1 MRLFPS
7 NPRLVS
13 PHIPPPHIASLHKKH
28 LATVQLDPASLTG
41 PPASVRRV
49 FRSKTRLK
57 HGEQQ
62 LSTLPD
68 SARLDKAVE
77 DIGVSSDDEVYDEDL
92 DN

>member
-13 PHIPPPHIASLHKKH
+13 THIPPPHIASLHKKH

-41 PPASVRRV
+41 QPASVRRV
-49 FRSKTRLK
+49 FRSKTHLEYV
-57 HGEQQ
+57 EQQ
-62 LSTLPD
+62 LWTLPD
-68 SARLDKAVE
+68 SARLDNAV
-77 DIGVSSDDEVYDEDL
+77 GVSSDDEAYDEDL